1 MIRSPRGTNDILPAE
16 ISKWHYL
23 ESAIRKVTTQFGY
36 SEIRTPIFESTEVFA
51 RSIGDSS
58 DIVNKEMYTFLD
70 RGENSITLRPEM
82 TAALVR
88 ACIQNSLA
96 NRGELE
102 RLWYYG
108 PFFRY
113 ERPQKGRFRQFH
125 QFGAECLSSPN
136 PEADAEVILL
146 AHSLISDLGINDYLL
161 NINSLGNNA
170 SRDRYRDSLVE
181 YFSKYKNDLS
191 EDSLR
196 RLTTNPLR
204 ILDSKDIKDNEIIED
219 APQIIDSLDDE
230 SKKHFDYVIN
240 LLESVNVAYNVSS
253 KLVRGLD
260 YYSHTVFEFQSSALG
275 SQDSFGGGGRYDGLF
290 EQLGGKF
297 TPAVGFALGVERVL
311 LILDSLNKSEKENK
325 IDIQIIIGDERYIN
339 SGFNISNV
347 LRKHGLNVLID
358 IQRKSFKSQMKD
370 ANKNNANYVI
380 ILAEREMNDNAV
392 VFKNM
397 LSGEQQ
403 TIATDKIDTIKNFIK

>member
-240 LLESVNVAYNVSS
+240 LLESVNVTYNVSS

-347 LRKHGLNVLID
+347 LRKQGLNVLID

-370 ANKNNANYVI
+370 ANKNNSNYVI

-392 VFKNM
+392 VLKNM